1 MNPSNLPHYILI
13 RSTYSDSQL
22 SRDRLDI
29 TKLTLAPCLKHQRTP
44 FTAVVLVNRE
54 DPYLSERTALFQ
66 QSCQSVVFLE
76 SKKPSRSLGN
86 LPVNHAGRDET
97 LAVCGTEMIAAPFW
111 SRGIE
116 TNERRL
122 ITRVDD
128 DDIIAGWMT
137 ERLQRAAADIDE
149 DSILY
154 WPNGYVLSDQ
164 LRWRT
169 SETNQFQTLLT
180 SSPNAGLTPFV
191 EHHAHVRDRWPV
203 VTVDEARAWCWV
215 QHPDAKTWNPDRKRA
230 GRVEGRPTRHFPA
243 DLSALRR
250 HLSGQPLTAYQQALN
265 KWTLTVGRPS
275 MTITPKLWQT
285 IRNIVTPG
293 MKTLECGSGLST
305 VLFDRLTDNHV
316 ALEHDAEWAGAMAPI
331 SQSVCLSGIDNET
344 GWYTSCPPGPFD
356 FLLIDGPTG
365 SIGRAGILP
374 HLDRLTH
381 ARTIIVVDD
390 THRAAESDLA
400 AAIIA
405 DRRVPAV
412 ECNDS
417 GKSFHII
424 GTT

>member
-1 MNPSNLPHYILI
+1 MNPSNLPHYALI

-54 DPYLSERTALFQ
+54 DPYLSERIALFQ

-76 SKKPSRSLGN
+76 SKKPSRSLRN

-97 LAVCGTEMIAAPFW
+97 LAVCGTEMIEAPFW

-122 ITRVDD
+122 VTRVDD

-137 ERLQRAAADIDE
+137 ERLQRAAADIDK

-180 SSPNAGLTPFV
+180 SSPNTGLTPFA
-191 EHHAHVRDRWPV
+191 EHHARVRGRWPV
-203 VTVDEARAWCWV
+203 ITVDEARAWCWV
-215 QHPDAKTWNPDRKRA
+215 QHPDAKTWNPDRKRV
-230 GRVEGRPTRHFPA
+230 GRIEERPTRHFPA

-285 IRNIVTPG
+285 IRNIVRPG

-316 ALEHDAEWAGAMAPI
+316 ALEHDAEWADVMSPI
-331 SQSVCLSGIDNET
+331 SQSVHLSSIDQET
-344 GWYTSCPPGPFD
+344 GWYASCPPGPFD

-365 SIGRAGILP
+365 RIGRSGILP
-374 HLDRLTH
+374 RLKHMIHGKTV
-381 ARTIIVVDD
+381 IVVDD
-390 THRAAESDLA
+390 THREPESNLSARICHENNLSSERTVDA
-400 AAIIA
+400 
-405 DRRVPAV
+405 
-412 ECNDS
+412 
-417 GKSFHII
+417 GKSFDVLRR
-424 GTT
+424 